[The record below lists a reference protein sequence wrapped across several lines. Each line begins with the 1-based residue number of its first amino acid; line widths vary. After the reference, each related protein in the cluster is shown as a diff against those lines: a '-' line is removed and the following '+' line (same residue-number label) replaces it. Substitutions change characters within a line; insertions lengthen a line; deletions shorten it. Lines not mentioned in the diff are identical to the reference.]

1 MFGFIKKSFVVSMTF
16 FSYNIL
22 KCVSMN
28 NQECKISSEIIDI
41 NSNKPTFYPYNI
53 NINRC
58 SGSCSNVNDSYS
70 KLCASS
76 VAKT

>member
-1 MFGFIKKSFVVSMTF
+1 
-16 FSYNIL
+16 
-22 KCVSMN
+22 MN

-41 NSNKPTFYPYNI
+41 NSNKPTFYPCNI

-58 SGSCSNVNDSYS
+58 SGSCNNVYDSYS